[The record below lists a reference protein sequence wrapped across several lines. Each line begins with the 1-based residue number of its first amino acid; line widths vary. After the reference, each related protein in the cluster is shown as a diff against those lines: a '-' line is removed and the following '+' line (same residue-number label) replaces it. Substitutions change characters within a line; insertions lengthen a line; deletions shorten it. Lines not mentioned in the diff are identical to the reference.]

1 MPKKTLPIKYTS
13 RDFNSIKEELV
24 EYAKR
29 YYSKTFQDF
38 NEASFG
44 ALMLD
49 TVAYVG
55 DILSFYLDYQT
66 NESFLDTASEYD
78 NVLRLGRQFGYKFNQ
93 AQVSSGYVSMYI
105 LIPAVETG
113 LGPDQTYMP
122 TIRKGSR
129 FTSSEGHTFTLN
141 ESIDF
146 SDSKNEVIVA
156 RVDSDTGAPTYYAIK
171 ARGQVI
177 SGKLEEELV
186 EVGEFEKFL
195 KVDLGSSNITEI
207 VSVHD
212 AEGNEYYEVEHLSQN
227 IIYRNLINRGQ
238 DKELVPSVIK
248 TFAVARRFVTEQERS
263 RTFLQFGHGSDSEIF
278 DDLVVDPSQ
287 LMLKVHGKDH
297 ITDKSFD
304 PTNLVANDKFG
315 IAPSNT
321 TLRVVY
327 RVNTSENS
335 NASVGSVNIVSSPI
349 FDFEDR
355 SSLDGTVLQTIIDS
369 LEITNEDRILGDV
382 SLPSI
387 SELKERIKGTF
398 STQNRA
404 VTKQDYISIIYNM
417 SSEFGSIKKCNVLQ
431 DKDSFKRNIN
441 IFVVSE
447 DINGSLVEPP
457 ISLQE
462 NLKTWLNRYRMINDT
477 IDIIPARIINFGI
490 DFKIITDINVNKY
503 DVLTNATKE
512 LQKAFSK
519 TFEVG
524 ESLVIT
530 DIPKILNNVRGVVDT
545 IDVEIF
551 PLMGGNHSDVSYN
564 IKEKISADGRFLHIP
579 EDHILELKFP
589 SQDIKGSVK

>member
-105 LIPAVETG
+105 LIPVVETG

-129 FTSSEGHTFTLN
+129 FSSSEGHTFTLN

-177 SGKLEEELV
+177 SGKLEEELI

-212 AEGNEYYEVEHLSQN
+212 AEGNEYYEVEYLSQN

-278 DDLVVDPSQ
+278 NDLVVDPSQ

-304 PTNLVANDKFG
+304 PTNLIANDKFG

-335 NASVGSVNIVSSPI
+335 NASVGSINIVSSPI

-369 LEITNEDRILGDV
+369 LELTNEDRILGDV

-503 DVLTNATKE
+503 DVLTHATKE

-530 DIPKILNNVRGVVDT
+530 DISKILNNVRGVVDT

-551 PLMGGNHSDVSYN
+551 PLMGGSHSDVSYD
-564 IKEKISADGRFLHIP
+564 IKKRISADGRFLHIP